1 MLSLFEAVTNPTA
14 HPLLTAMFAARRA
27 VFVDLLRW
35 DLPMRED
42 RLEIDEFDDQHATY
56 LIVSAPNGR
65 HLASARLLP
74 TLRPHL
80 LGSLY
85 AHLCAKSPPAS
96 STCVEITRFCL
107 DRSLR
112 AAERRLARD
121 ELINGLVAHAL
132 RQGITHYSAI
142 AETGWF
148 EQIQRFGW
156 RCETLSV
163 PHTSRTG
170 SLVAFTIAIDAQTP
184 AALAAAGRIAADP
197 VPTPAL
203 RIAA

>member
-1 MLSLFEAVTNPTA
+1 MLNLFEGITDPTA
-14 HPLLTAMFAARRA
+14 HPLLIAMFAARKA
-27 VFVDLLRW
+27 VFVDLLGW
-35 DLPMRED
+35 DLAVRD
-42 RLEIDEFDDQHATY
+42 GGLEIDQFDDRHATY
-56 LIVSAPNGR
+56 LIVSAEDGR
-65 HLASARLLP
+65 HLGSARLLP

-121 ELINGLVAHAL
+121 ELINGLVAYAL
-132 RQGITHYSAI
+132 RQGITRYSAI

-148 EQIQRFGW
+148 EQIRRFGW

-163 PHTSRTG
+163 PHTSKTG
-170 SLVAFTIAIDAQTP
+170 SLVAFTIAIDADTP
-184 AALAAAGRIAADP
+184 AALAAGACIATAP
-197 VPTPAL
+197 HTTPAL
-203 RIAA
+203 REAA